1 MASTRKRS
9 DEPSTP
15 APEIHLRSSRT
26 QPASNGARAE
36 SGDTAGAAPAGNGPA
51 GGAQSRYRPNY
62 TRPTRRPADER
73 ENAFDM
79 LAWMLEGA
87 TGIVDELRHN
97 DLGLSEEFWVHAA
110 AARRET
116 LLAMHAALESIIE
129 KTNAA
134 EKEQQEREVR
144 RERRG
149 GIAIE

>member
-1 MASTRKRS
+1 MAETSKKPNESEPTIEVTASRRKAAQNGT
-9 DEPSTP
+9 D
-15 APEIHLRSSRT
+15 AP
-26 QPASNGARAE
+26 QPGAPRAAY
-36 SGDTAGAAPAGNGPA
+36 T
-51 GGAQSRYRPNY
+51 PNY

-73 ENAFDM
+73 ENAFDL

-97 DLGLSEEFWVHAA
+97 DLGLSEEFWIHAA
-110 AARRET
+110 AARRES

-134 EKEQQEREVR
+134 DKAQQERAER

-149 GIAIE
+149 GITIE

>member
-1 MASTRKRS
+1 
-9 DEPSTP
+9 
-15 APEIHLRSSRT
+15 
-26 QPASNGARAE
+26 
-36 SGDTAGAAPAGNGPA
+36 
-51 GGAQSRYRPNY
+51 
-62 TRPTRRPADER
+62 
-73 ENAFDM
+73 M

>member
-15 APEIHLRSSRT
+15 APEIHVRGARPR
-26 QPASNGARAE
+26 PAPNGARTEA
-36 SGDTAGAAPAGNGPA
+36 GDAAGAAPAGDTA
-51 GGAQSRYRPNY
+51 GGAQSRYTPNY

-73 ENAFDM
+73 ENAFDV